1 MDKDLIAFCFMLL
14 RDGKFEDIALSGGTC
29 FSSIKSFN
37 NVDEVIEYINTRCP
51 NELLIRKNGRNKFTE
66 IVYLH
71 QINGFKLNEK
81 SVTFRVNGYRQGNK
95 ITNSYNIRF

>member
-14 RDGKFEDIALSGGTC
+14 RDKKFEDIALSGGAS

-37 NVDEVIEYINTRCP
+37 NVNEAVEYINTRYP
-51 NELLIRKNGRNKFTE
+51 NELLIRKNGRDKFTE
-66 IVYLH
+66 RVYLH

-81 SVTFRVNGYRQGNK
+81 SVTFKVNGYRQGNK
-95 ITNSYNIRF
+95 IVTNYNIRF

>member
-14 RDGKFEDIALSGGTC
+14 RDKKFEDIALSGGTS

-37 NVDEVIEYINTRCP
+37 NVNEVVEYVNTRYP
-51 NELLIRKNGRNKFTE
+51 NELLIRKNGRDKFTE
-66 IVYLH
+66 RVYLH

-81 SVTFRVNGYRQGNK
+81 SVTFKVNGYRQGNK
-95 ITNSYNIRF
+95 IVTNYNIRF